1 MNRVVQGFGQM
12 KLMKKS
18 VLFKTIETPDGDTD
32 TASII
37 ENFLEQQS
45 DRRWEQGYSFN
56 EYAHFQFKYIL
67 SQLLHVL

>member
-1 MNRVVQGFGQM
+1 M
-12 KLMKKS
+12 LMIHLTS
-18 VLFKTIETPDGDTD
+18 YLVLFHTIETPDGDTD

-56 EYAHFQFKYIL
+56 EYAEALKYFR
-67 SQLLHVL
+67 QVMREADD

>member
-1 MNRVVQGFGQM
+1 
-12 KLMKKS
+12 MKKS

-56 EYAHFQFKYIL
+56 EYAEALKYFR
-67 SQLLHVL
+67 QVMR

>member
-1 MNRVVQGFGQM
+1 
-12 KLMKKS
+12 MKKS

-45 DRRWEQGYSFN
+45 DRRWEQGYSCN
-56 EYAHFQFKYIL
+56 EYAEAL
-67 SQLLHVL
+67 N

>member
-1 MNRVVQGFGQM
+1 M

-56 EYAHFQFKYIL
+56 EYAEALKYFR
-67 SQLLHVL
+67 QVMREADD

>member
-1 MNRVVQGFGQM
+1 M

-37 ENFLEQQS
+37 ENFLEQEA
-45 DRRWEQGYSFN
+45 DRRWEQRYSCN
-56 EYAHFQFKYIL
+56 EYAEALNYFR
-67 SQLLHVL
+67 QLLKEEV